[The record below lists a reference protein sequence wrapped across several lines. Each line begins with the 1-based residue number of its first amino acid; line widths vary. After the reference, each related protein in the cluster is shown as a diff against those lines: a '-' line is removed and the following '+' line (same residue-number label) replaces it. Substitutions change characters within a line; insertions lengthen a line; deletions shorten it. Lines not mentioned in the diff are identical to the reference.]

1 MKTAER
7 ELARALRRE
16 HGIPVRRLAEMVGV
30 SRSSI
35 SLWVRDIELAPAQ
48 VAALRRAAVAG
59 AAKNAARAQA
69 RRRGFQVEGRS
80 HARAGDLLH
89 VAGCMLFW
97 AEGSRTRNSVQFT
110 NSDPGMVAF
119 FLRFLREC
127 YQVPNDRVRVACNL
141 FADHISRQHEIEQHW
156 LDVIGLPR
164 TALTKSMV
172 NKYSKHSQKKRR
184 NKLPYGTCRL
194 TVYDT
199 RLVQQIY
206 GAIQEYAGVDREEW
220 VL

>member
-35 SLWVRDIELAPAQ
+35 SLWVRDIELTPAQ

-59 AAKNAARAQA
+59 AAKNAARARA
-69 RRRGFQVEGRS
+69 RRRGFHLEGRS
-80 HARAGDLLH
+80 HARVGDLLH

-119 FLRFLREC
+119 FLRFLREH
-127 YQVPNDRVRVACNL
+127 YRVPNHRVRVACNL
-141 FADHISRQHEIEQHW
+141 FADHISRQREIEQHW
-156 LDVIGLPR
+156 LDVLGLPR

-184 NKLPYGTCRL
+184 NKLPYETCRL